1 MEKKHHFKSFI
12 RDIQEHPSLLVVMLC
27 SALVMG
33 LGQVINRQRL
43 KGLVFFLIPVAFVA
57 IELGTG
63 HWDKMESGY
72 KADYV
77 QYFGKYVNT
86 QTESL
91 NIAVSNLTGH
101 EVILSHAQ
109 IKQGNAALV
118 LDGLDGPLVQY
129 KADLSAK
136 PEDVHGFIVPHA
148 AISALLTQ
156 VPAAD
161 AADQVVEPAAV
172 DSTTI
177 AKTQEIVGFIQAA
190 TRTGLKSGIGQEMN
204 DPTITARN
212 FESGQP
218 ELPAVPLVRV
228 TYALTVD
235 GTDYGT
241 IVAYYTDAYIKSII
255 GDDFRGDEPIYPVR
269 DYGGYITSSLY
280 NMVTLGTLVIGDSYR
295 GEVVEAFN
303 AEKPWM
309 SADNSSLL
317 LARGLIVF
325 VLLIVLAFFWVL
337 NIIDAYHSRMNRV
350 KGVHESFAQFSKRIW
365 DTMYVYILIAP
376 AAVLILFFTLVPFL
390 YTFLCGFTNWTYR
403 VYLLQQLVHWT
414 GFEQYGIVFSE
425 PAWFQVFIQVFGWT
439 AIWALLTSFTVY
451 FMGFVNALIVES
463 PLVRGKRFW
472 RTIMIV
478 PWALPAM
485 VSLLAFKN
493 AFDKDG
499 LINQILL
506 STGLMKPFSDLLFN
520 IGLEGRPDNI
530 IFWFDAQYNG
540 NLAKA
545 ACIAVNMW
553 LGTPYFMMLI
563 IGVISTISADLY
575 EAAQIDGASG
585 FKRFRH
591 ITLPVVLN
599 STIPAMIMT
608 VTFNFNNFGG
618 IYFLTA
624 GKPDWVLEQ
633 LPDSLR
639 TWSLSMPA
647 QTDILISWIYKISFN
662 PLAQLYNK
670 ASVFTVFIFLILG
683 VFSVVNMKLT
693 KAFNDEGEE

>member
-1 MEKKHHFKSFI
+1 
-12 RDIQEHPSLLVVMLC
+12 
-27 SALVMG
+27 
-33 LGQVINRQRL
+33 
-43 KGLVFFLIPVAFVA
+43 
-57 IELGTG
+57 
-63 HWDKMESGY
+63 MESGY
-72 KADYV
+72 QADYA
-77 QYFGKYVNT
+77 QYFGKYLSAK
-86 QTESL
+86 TEAL
-91 NIAVSNLTGH
+91 NAELSTKTGH
-101 EVILSHAQ
+101 EVVLSFPLV
-109 IKQGNAALV
+109 KQGNAAAV
-118 LDGLDGPLVQY
+118 LDGVEGPQVFY
-129 KADLSAK
+129 RADLSAK
-136 PEDVHGFIVPHA
+136 AEDARGFIVPHGVVQ
-148 AISALLTQ
+148 ALLTPLDQ
-156 VPAAD
+156 ADSPAEVNGAN
-161 AADQVVEPAAV
+161 
-172 DSTTI
+172 I
-177 AKTQEIVGFIQAA
+177 AKAAELVGAIQTAV
-190 TRTGLKSGIGQEMN
+190 RDGIKEQIGRDLAPGALEAKN
-204 DPTITARN
+204 Y
-212 FESGQP
+212 ESGLP
-218 ELPAVPLVRV
+218 ELPGKTLVRV
-228 TYALTVD
+228 SYSVTVD
-235 GTDYGT
+235 GTDYGM
-241 IVAYYTDAYIKSII
+241 IVSYYTNDSIKALV
-255 GDDFRGDEPIYPVR
+255 GDNFRGDEKTYSLR
-269 DYGGYITSSLY
+269 DYGGYISSSLY
-280 NMVTLGTLVIGDSYR
+280 NLVTLGSLVIGDSYR
-295 GEVVEAFN
+295 GGVVEAYN
-303 AEKPWM
+303 AEQPWM

-317 LARGLIVF
+317 LARGLIVM
-325 VLLIVLAFFWVL
+325 VILVILVFFWVV
-337 NIIDAYHSRMNRV
+337 NIIDAYRGRLHRIR
-350 KGVHESFAQFSKRIW
+350 GEHESFAQFTKRIW

-390 YTFLCGFTNWTYR
+390 YTFLCGFTDWTYR

-414 GFEQYGIVFSE
+414 GFEQYGIVFTE
-425 PAWFQVFIQVFGWT
+425 TAWFTVFLQVFGWT

-451 FMGFVNALIVES
+451 FMGFANALIVES
-463 PLVRGKRFW
+463 PLVRGKKFW

-506 STGLMKPFSDLLFN
+506 STGLMKPVSDLLFN

-530 IFWFDAQYNG
+530 IFWFDATYNG

-545 ACIAVNMW
+545 VCIAVNMW

-618 IYFLTA
+618 IYFLTV
-624 GKPDWVLEQ
+624 GKPDWVLEK
-633 LPDSLR
+633 LPDALR
-639 TWSLSMPA
+639 TWSNSMPA

-683 VFSVVNMKLT
+683 LFSVVNMKMT
-693 KAFNDEGEE
+693 KVFNDEGEE